1 MTARDREERLVSTF
15 ATLADALTSD
25 YDVLDLLQ
33 LLVDTC
39 AEVLDVGEAGILL
52 ADSHGTLEVAASTSD
67 SNRLVEVMQLSAE
80 AGPCIE
86 SFQTGRA
93 ISVPDIQQSPARW
106 QVFVTTALGEGFQ
119 SAYALPMRLRDTT
132 IGTLNLMR
140 TQLGAMDDRD
150 VVAAQAFADV
160 ATIGILQHRALE
172 DSGRLNAQLQIALDS
187 RVVIEQA
194 KGVVASDLDVPV
206 EEAFVRIRTYAR
218 SHQLALREVAARI
231 VNRQIRLS

>member
-1 MTARDREERLVSTF
+1 MTTRDREERLVSTF
-15 ATLADALTSD
+15 ATLADALTTD

-39 AEVLDVGEAGILL
+39 AEVLNVDEAGILL
-52 ADSHGTLEVAASTSD
+52 ADPHGTLELAASTSE

-86 SFQTGRA
+86 SFASGRA
-93 ISVPDIQQSPARW
+93 VSVPDVRESPDRW
-106 QVFVTTALGEGFQ
+106 AGFTMTALSQGFL
-119 SAYALPMRLRDTT
+119 SVYALPMRLRSTT

-140 TQLGAMDDRD
+140 AEVGAMNDRD
-150 VVAAQAFADV
+150 VIAAQAFADV

-172 DSGRLNAQLQIALDS
+172 DSGRLNQQLQVALDS

-194 KGVVASDLDVPV
+194 KGVVASDKDIPV
-206 EEAFVRIRTYAR
+206 EEAFTLIREHSR
-218 SHQLALREVAARI
+218 SNRLPLRQVASMI
-231 VNRQIRLS
+231 VTRTLRL

>member
-1 MTARDREERLVSTF
+1 VTAANREARLVSTF
-15 ATLADALTSD
+15 AALTDTLTTD

-33 LLVDTC
+33 LLVETC
-39 AEVLDVGEAGILL
+39 AELFDVSEAGILL

-86 SFQTGRA
+86 SFTSGLA
-93 ISVPDIQQSPARW
+93 VSVPDIRNSPAEW
-106 QVFVTTALGEGFQ
+106 SVFVETALGQGFL

-132 IGTLNLMR
+132 IGSLNLLR
-140 TQLGAMDDRD
+140 TGLGTLDDRD
-150 VVAAQAFADV
+150 VVTAQAFADV

-172 DSGRLNAQLQIALDS
+172 DSGRLNQQLQIALDS

-194 KGVVASDLDVPV
+194 KGVVASDLAIPV
-206 EEAFVRIRTYAR
+206 DEAFTLIRDHAR
-218 SHQLALREVAARI
+218 SNRIALREVASMI
-231 VNRQIRLS
+231 VTRRLRL